1 MTKVALVHSVSPEIY
16 DEIAL
21 YSPEGLTTINID
33 LKKSLNT
40 NNALVKDAEFIMLCG
55 NVIPDEIIKATDK
68 VRLIQLLSAG
78 WDFLNIP
85 LVQELNIPVANNGG
99 ANSWA
104 VADHTLMLI
113 LSSYHRLIEVD
124 KATRA
129 GKWGYPLDG
138 TNVFELAN
146 KKVGLLGLGN
156 IGRQVAKR
164 LLPFDAH
171 IQYYDLM
178 RLSSKDEH
186 ALSINYVG
194 LETLFSTSDIISIH
208 IPLVDSTYQLVD
220 KKLIDLMKPSSI
232 IVNTSRGSIINES
245 YLIDTLRNRRISGAA
260 LDVFEQEPIE
270 KDNPLLLMEN
280 VIVTPHS
287 AGNNWDAWSRR
298 AKFGYS
304 NIQNVINGGEPLSL
318 VHL

>member
-1 MTKVALVHSVSPEIY
+1 MSNVALVHSVSPQIY
-16 DEIAL
+16 NEIAG
-21 YSPEGLTTINID
+21 YTPKGISTINID
-33 LKKSLNT
+33 LTKSFTSQKSL
-40 NNALVKDAEFIMLCG
+40 LKDVEFIMLCG
-55 NVIPDEIIKATDK
+55 SVLSDEIIEEPDN

-85 LVQELNIPVANNGG
+85 LIKKLNLPVSNNGG

-104 VADHTLMLI
+104 VSDHTIMLI
-113 LSSYHRLIEVD
+113 LSIYHHLVEVD
-124 KATRA
+124 KGTRA

-138 TNVFELAN
+138 TNVFELSG

-156 IGRQVAKR
+156 IGKQVAKR
-164 LLPFDAH
+164 LMPFETQ
-171 IQYYDLM
+171 IQYHDLT
-178 RLSSKDEH
+178 RLNKDEEDI
-186 ALSINYVG
+186 LSINYVD

-208 IPLVDSTYQLVD
+208 VPLVDSTYHLVG
-220 KKLIDLMKPSSI
+220 KNLIDLMKPSSV
-232 IVNTSRGSIINES
+232 IVNTSRGSIIDEK
-245 YLIDTLRNRRISGAA
+245 YLIETLINKRIAGAG

-270 KDNPLLLMEN
+270 NNNPLLLMEN

-304 NIQNVINGGEPLSL
+304 NIQSIVKGGEPRSIVPL
-318 VHL
+318 

>member
-21 YSPEGLTTINID
+21 YSPEGLTTISID
-33 LKKSLNT
+33 LKKSLDT

-68 VRLIQLLSAG
+68 LRLIQLLSAG

-171 IQYYDLM
+171 IQYCDLM

-186 ALSINYVG
+186 ALSINYVD

>member
-171 IQYYDLM
+171 IQYCDLM